1 MTNDEKLLSGPK
13 LGPGA
18 KIRHR
23 RHPELTGRINCI
35 EWCEPGVPSAIPYNV
50 VWDDNRRAL
59 NLLGSFWIYQGD
71 DSVERIGAEV
81 SRGE

>member
-1 MTNDEKLLSGPK
+1 MTNDEKLRGPK

-23 RHPELTGRINCI
+23 RHHELTGQIKHLEMR
-35 EWCEPGVPSAIPYNV
+35 EPGVPSAIPYNV
-50 VWDDNRRAL
+50 VWDDNERAFD
-59 NLLGSFWIYQGD
+59 LLGWFWIYQGD
-71 DSVERIGAEV
+71 GSVEQIEV